1 MQAVPNLFSC
11 QAVQILLAELIQF
24 KKIIKTFE
32 TATIASSVIPLFPP
46 PPNFTPSHM
55 YCNVAVYTQHDSGI
69 HIHLICNLA
78 GHIKVENSQSLV
90 CTHIYF
96 DINTYLFKDRVLEG
110 LVFSIEVHYEKERLY
125 IVFL

>member
-1 MQAVPNLFSC
+1 M
-11 QAVQILLAELIQF
+11 
-24 KKIIKTFE
+24 
-32 TATIASSVIPLFPP
+32 IPLFLP

-55 YCNVAVYTQHDSGI
+55 YCNVAIYTQHDSGI